1 MLQLNI
7 LLMPT
12 QHMLKSFKG
21 FEACLPGTSDG
32 TSDGTSED
40 TQRQRIANCF
50 DSQQVARSV
59 PEPLLSQ
66 FDTLLSG
73 LPSDLTPFLKT
84 L

>member
-7 LLMPT
+7 LLMPK

-21 FEACLPGTSDG
+21 FEACLPGA
-32 TSDGTSED
+32 SDGTSED
-40 TQRQRIANCF
+40 TQGQRIANCF
-50 DSQQVARSV
+50 DSQQVARSYQ
-59 PEPLLSQ
+59 EPLLSQ

-73 LPSDLTPFLKT
+73 LPSDLTPFLT

>member
-7 LLMPT
+7 LVMPK

-32 TSDGTSED
+32 TSED
-40 TQRQRIANCF
+40 TQRQQRIANCF
-50 DSQQVARSV
+50 DSQQVARSY

-66 FDTLLSG
+66 FDTLLYG
-73 LPSDLTPFLKT
+73 LPSDLTPFLT